1 MLRNGCDFTAQSD
14 QKDTRL
20 KVKECRLNVQRFDI
34 VLSTNNVQRKKTYER
49 WFLSLFR
56 FRDRGCKCLGTLICW
71 WIHTFEYSA
80 NDFYNQFKN
89 FLFLMKM
96 FCQGSEAVFGLVF
109 PYFVFVFRLLFIA
122 VRNFTQNFISFDK
135 CWLYCSYCLS
145 CISSPPVLKPF

>member
-56 FRDRGCKCLGTLICW
+56 FRDRGCRCLGKLVCW
-71 WIHTFEYSA
+71 WIRTFEYSA

-89 FLFLMKM
+89 FLFLIKM
-96 FCQGSEAVFGLVF
+96 FCQGSEAVFGLAF
-109 PYFVFVFRLLFIA
+109 PYFVFVFLLLFIA

-135 CWLYCSYCLS
+135 CWLYCGYCLS